1 MVLSFRGNFNLS
13 RNSFSKLGQK
23 RITQKPTETQP
34 DEIRTTAPDPALKKI
49 TEDTSVEDLGTLSGE
64 GFSVKGGRMKS
75 KNDKL
80 RKFISLKLQ

>member
-1 MVLSFRGNFNLS
+1 MVLLLGRKVFLS
-13 RNSFSKLGQK
+13 KNTFGKTEKKQIQK
-23 RITQKPTETQP
+23 QTEIQP
-34 DEIRTTAPDPALKKI
+34 DEIRTTQPDPALTKI

>member
-1 MVLSFRGNFNLS
+1 MVLLLGGKFDLRKNT
-13 RNSFSKLGQK
+13 FSKLGQK

-34 DEIRTTAPDPALKKI
+34 DEIRTTEPDPALKKI

-75 KNDKL
+75 NNDKL